1 MKWSTSN
8 KKIATV
14 DSKGKVKIKKAGKA
28 TITAKTS
35 NGKTAKVTLNASK
48 KAVKVTK
55 LAIKGNKT
63 MKVKKSQT
71 LKVTVTPATADNQ
84 KVTWKTSN
92 KKIATVN
99 SKGKVSA
106 KKKELSKLPLRQRTE
121 AKRKQR

>member
-1 MKWSTSN
+1 
-8 KKIATV
+8 
-14 DSKGKVKIKKAGKA
+14 
-28 TITAKTS
+28 
-35 NGKTAKVTLNASK
+35 
-48 KAVKVTK
+48 
-55 LAIKGNKT
+55 

-106 KKKELSKLPLRQRTE
+106 KKKGTVKITATAKDGSKKKATV
-121 AKRKQR
+121 KIKVK